1 MNGNTTKIGALL
13 AVFALF
19 ASLLVSIPVGAAP
32 TPDIYIK
39 SVGVPATAPT
49 IGDNIT
55 VTATIRAVNATACK
69 NVTVNFYAVNGT
81 SSTAI
86 STILVAGPVK
96 NTGDWIVNGSWNS
109 TTVIPNG
116 DLVYTI
122 KAVASIAG
130 ETNLTNNT
138 KNSTLTIDWMA
149 PKLQAF
155 GMTGDATALIGD
167 MYTGT
172 VSVKNI
178 GDANFVKVQAMNVME
193 GSDILDTIQVNGTV
207 TAIAAGAVKV
217 YDYEVNTTTWV
228 AADAGEHNFTF
239 GYGGEDFFVVVD
251 FAVKATNVYVTG
263 VTFTPASGMK
273 GLQAVTI
280 NATLLNMGTKDAVD
294 MPVHFWYNTSAAQTP
309 VEITSTPA
317 VTVNVSKD
325 NSTVTTTGIVWA
337 IPTSTIDVV
346 YTINVTVDQAYKT
359 KIMTVLPTPHVHL
372 GISSI
377 AFNPTALVAKANTGD
392 LQNLTITVTV
402 ANTGDKAAVN
412 AVVTFMLSG
421 ATTPLFTNNSV
432 NISIGGS
439 TEVSYTYAVPTPKDA
454 AILNFT
460 IGVTLGTATASDW
473 KNISVPG
480 HIYKSVLEFTE
491 LTASPATQVE
501 AGLPVTFSVTVKNT
515 GDLLA
520 AKVDLTFLAGT
531 TTIGTKSLYNLTVGG
546 AGNTTS
552 VTWTP
557 TTVAKVNINV
567 TISATNYKNITYS
580 VIATKKPVL
589 VVDFAKD
596 AKGKVKSYSSSAA
609 DGKTKTLKVV
619 VTLQNTGTADA
630 KNVNVTLT
638 DSKGKALGSGLV
650 PTVVAGQSTTVT
662 IAIKLKAG
670 ASTKLTATA
679 VYDGI
684 HALAGIDKGLTA
696 TSPAATAPTA
706 KVVKTPG
713 FEGVVLAAAVAVA
726 LVVLSRRKKN

>member
-1 MNGNTTKIGALL
+1 
-13 AVFALF
+13 
-19 ASLLVSIPVGAAP
+19 
-32 TPDIYIK
+32 
-39 SVGVPATAPT
+39 
-49 IGDNIT
+49 
-55 VTATIRAVNATACK
+55 
-69 NVTVNFYAVNGT
+69 
-81 SSTAI
+81 
-86 STILVAGPVK
+86 
-96 NTGDWIVNGSWNS
+96 
-109 TTVIPNG
+109 
-116 DLVYTI
+116 
-122 KAVASIAG
+122 
-130 ETNLTNNT
+130 
-138 KNSTLTIDWMA
+138 
-149 PKLQAF
+149 
-155 GMTGDATALIGD
+155 
-167 MYTGT
+167 
-172 VSVKNI
+172 
-178 GDANFVKVQAMNVME
+178 
-193 GSDILDTIQVNGTV
+193 
-207 TAIAAGAVKV
+207 
-217 YDYEVNTTTWV
+217 
-228 AADAGEHNFTF
+228 
-239 GYGGEDFFVVVD
+239 
-251 FAVKATNVYVTG
+251 
-263 VTFTPASGMK
+263 
-273 GLQAVTI
+273 
-280 NATLLNMGTKDAVD
+280 
-294 MPVHFWYNTSAAQTP
+294 
-309 VEITSTPA
+309 
-317 VTVNVSKD
+317 
-325 NSTVTTTGIVWA
+325 
-337 IPTSTIDVV
+337 
-346 YTINVTVDQAYKT
+346 
-359 KIMTVLPTPHVHL
+359 VHL

-402 ANTGDKAAVN
+402 ANTGDKIATN
-412 AVVTFMLSG
+412 AVVTIMLTG
-421 ATTPLFTNNSV
+421 ATTPLYTNNSV
-432 NISIGGS
+432 NITIGGS

-460 IGVTLGTATASDW
+460 VGVTLGTATASDW

-619 VTLQNTGTADA
+619 VTLQNTGNADA